1 MAFAHITEPLGG
13 ALINLD
19 RAAAKRAG
27 QPVIETIAEVGG
39 WEAPA
44 PGSERYR
51 MLDAALAARG
61 SAYRSEG
68 GRMVFG
74 AWAMVRA
81 AAVFATERDLIEVQQ
96 TGWGLTANEARLA
109 LTQWGLNEIRPRHAE
124 PGDLLLFDMPDADL
138 GAGRTQP
145 GGIHAAILSAPGGEL
160 SWAMLPRRKIAE
172 PRIIHVQPARACCES
187 WAGPFW
193 MPKLVGAWSYDTGN
207 KARPFR
213 LEVAA

>member
-1 MAFAHITEPLGG
+1 MTLAHITEPLGG

-19 RAAAKRAG
+19 RAAAARAG
-27 QPVIETIAEVGG
+27 KPVIETIAEVGG

-44 PGSERYR
+44 AGSERYR
-51 MLDAALAARG
+51 MLEAALAARG

-68 GRMVFG
+68 GRTVFG
-74 AWAMVRA
+74 SWAMIRA
-81 AAVFATERDLIEVQQ
+81 AAVFATERDLIEVHQV
-96 TGWGLTANEARLA
+96 GWGVSANEARLA

-124 PGDLLLFDMPDADL
+124 PGDVLLFDMPAVDL

-145 GGIHAAILSAPGGEL
+145 GGIHAAIISAPGGEL
-160 SWAMLPRRKIAE
+160 SWAMLPRRKVAE
-172 PRIIHVQPARACCES
+172 PRIIHIPLARACCES
-187 WAGPFW
+187 WGGWW